1 MSLLYYDGGGVVK
14 GFWKFFEFKRLFG
27 DKVLEN
33 RGFLH
38 APFWGFSKIPTF
50 FGKRNFPA
58 VGKPLFSSV

>member
-1 MSLLYYDGGGVVK
+1 MRPK
-14 GFWKFFEFKRLFG
+14 TKNIFPEFFNLDSEKLFG

-38 APFWGFSKIPTF
+38 APFWGFSEMPTL